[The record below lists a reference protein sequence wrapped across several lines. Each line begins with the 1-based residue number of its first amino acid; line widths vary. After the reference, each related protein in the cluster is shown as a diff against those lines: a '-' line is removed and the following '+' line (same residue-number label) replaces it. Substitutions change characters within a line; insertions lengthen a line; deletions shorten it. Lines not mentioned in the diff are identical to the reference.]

1 MNYFEEEEQYMAE
14 MTNAQIED
22 EYNHLTAVQA
32 MMEAE
37 LELEKERT
45 NSCKNEKH
53 DIQAR
58 NQIF

>member
-22 EYNHLTAVQA
+22 EYNHLAAMQA
-32 MMEAE
+32 EAE
-37 LELEKERT
+37 DSEAQKERI